1 MTTQVNAKIQ
11 DKEYIIAC
19 PEEER
24 DKLLQSVEYL
34 NMKIDEIKNSGNIIG
49 AERVAVMAALNI
61 ATELLNHQSENTQY
75 SQEVGSTL
83 QRLTD
88 KINAALSHGNQMDMV
103 LDNN

>member
-1 MTTQVNAKIQ
+1 MSTQVNAKIQ

-19 PEEER
+19 PEQER

-34 NMKIDEIKNSGNIIG
+34 NMKIEEIKSSGNIIG

-61 ATELLNHQSENTQY
+61 ATELLEHQSENSQY
-75 SQEVGSTL
+75 SREVGSTL

-88 KINAALSHGNQMDMV
+88 KINTALAHGNQIDIA
-103 LDNN
+103 LENN